1 MLSLKIFAEFPIRAP
16 EILASRFGKTLFDQ
30 IFENSLNRFFVL
42 LAHLKTSSWFSSV
55 LPT

>member
-1 MLSLKIFAEFPIRAP
+1 MPSFKIFAEFPIRAL
-16 EILASRFGKTLFDQ
+16 EILASGSGKTLVDE
-30 IFENSLNRFFVL
+30 IVENSLNRFFVL